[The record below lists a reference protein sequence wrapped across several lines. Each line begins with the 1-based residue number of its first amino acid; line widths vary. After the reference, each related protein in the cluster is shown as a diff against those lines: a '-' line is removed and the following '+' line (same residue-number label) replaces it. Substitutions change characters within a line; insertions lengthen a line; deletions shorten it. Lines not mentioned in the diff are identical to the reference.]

1 MNKLKFWEV
10 GGRCERRDLTSGL
23 TLGKTN
29 KCLVPGMGFITVLLQ
44 KLLLAL
50 MNRGREGDC

>member
-1 MNKLKFWEV
+1 MKLWEV
-10 GGRCERRDLTSGL
+10 GGGCEGRDLTSGL

-29 KCLVPGMGFITVLLQ
+29 KYLVPGKGFITVLLQ